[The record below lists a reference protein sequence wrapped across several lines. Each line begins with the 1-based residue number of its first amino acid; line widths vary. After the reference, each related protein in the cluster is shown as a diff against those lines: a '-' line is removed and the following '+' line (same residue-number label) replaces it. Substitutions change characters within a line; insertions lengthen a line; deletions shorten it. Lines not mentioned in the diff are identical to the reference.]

1 MLLDRILGAFEFRR
15 GIYAQVEEDT
25 SFTTT
30 AWILVIVSA
39 FLNQLGSQASS
50 NLANWLISAVTG
62 TITTVIGFAAA
73 AYLMDWIGRTLFG
86 ADVSFNELV
95 RTLGLAYVWSAVG
108 VLGIVARL
116 FSPLNCLVAPI
127 MLAAAILLVIA
138 WFVAAREALDIEWGR
153 TLFTVGLGWIVLVAI
168 VIVTNVVLNLL
179 GIGAGALGG
188 LVGF

>member
-1 MLLDRILGAFEFRR
+1 MLLDRILGALEFRR

-39 FLNQLGSQASS
+39 FLNQLGSQASG
-50 NLANWLISAVTG
+50 NLANWLISAVAG
-62 TITTVIGFAAA
+62 TITSVIAFAIA

-86 ADVSFNELV
+86 AEVSFDQLV
-95 RTLGLAYVWSAVG
+95 RTLGLAYIWSAVG

-116 FSPLNCLVAPI
+116 FAPLNCLVAPI
-127 MLAAAILLVIA
+127 ILAAFFLLVIA
-138 WFVAAREALDIEWGR
+138 WFVAAREALDLNWGR
-153 TLFTVGLGWIVLVAI
+153 TVFTVGLGFVILVAI
-168 VIVTNVVLNLL
+168 MIVTNVVLNLL

>member
-30 AWILVIVSA
+30 AWLLVIVSA
-39 FLNQLGSQASS
+39 FLNQLGSHASG
-50 NLANWLISAVTG
+50 NLVNWLISAVAG
-62 TITTVIGFAAA
+62 TITTVIAFAVAV
-73 AYLMDWIGRTLFG
+73 YLMDRIGRTLFG
-86 ADVSFNELV
+86 AEVSFDELV
-95 RTLGLAYVWSAVG
+95 RTLGLAFIWSAVG

-116 FSPLNCLVAPI
+116 FAPLNCLVAPI

-138 WFVAAREALDIEWGR
+138 WFVAAREALDMEWGR
-153 TLFTVGLGWIVLVAI
+153 TLFTVGLGWVVLVAI
-168 VIVTNVVLNLL
+168 MIATNVVLNLL

-188 LVGF
+188 IVGF